1 VPAVPVAVHQ
11 FFSWLIRKFIK
22 QVITL
27 TCFRAMDVKDYY
39 KVLGVEKAA
48 TAEQIKKAYRK
59 LAVKYH
65 PDKNPDNKAAEDKF
79 KEINEAYEV
88 LGDEEK
94 RKKYDQFGEN
104 YKYYEQ
110 HGGRP
115 EDYDWSQYGGGGQRR
130 SQSYGGGNM
139 DDMFGGGG
147 DANFSDFFEQLFGSR
162 FSGGGRRQQQ
172 QGPARGRDV
181 QATMD
186 VSLEDAY
193 TGATRQVE
201 VGGSRLNIK
210 LKPGLYEGQVIRL
223 KGKGNP
229 GRKGGENGDLLI
241 TIQLAPHPHFEL
253 KGQDIYTDLALPLY
267 TAVLGGKVIVYTPG
281 ADLTMN
287 IPAGTDSGK
296 VFRLKGKGM
305 PAYDNSGKAGDL
317 YIKAMVHIPKNLSDK
332 EKELFQQLS
341 QLNENGDA

>member
-1 VPAVPVAVHQ
+1 
-11 FFSWLIRKFIK
+11 
-22 QVITL
+22 
-27 TCFRAMDVKDYY
+27 MDVKDYY
-39 KVLGVEKAA
+39 KVLGIEKTA

-65 PDKNPDNKAAEDKF
+65 PDKNPDDKAAEDKF

-88 LGDEEK
+88 LSDEEK

-115 EDYDWSQYGGGGQRR
+115 EDFDWSQYGGGQGHTY
-130 SQSYGGGNM
+130 SYGGSYE
-139 DDMFGGGG
+139 DIFGGGG
-147 DANFSDFFEQLFGSR
+147 EGHFSDFFEQLFGGR
-162 FSGGGRRQQQ
+162 FSGGSRRQQQ
-172 QGPARGRDV
+172 GPGRGRDV
-181 QATMD
+181 QATME

-223 KGKGNP
+223 KGKGHP

-241 TIQLAPHPHFEL
+241 SIQLAPHPQYEL
-253 KGQDIYTDLALPLY
+253 KGQDIYTDLAVSLY
-267 TAVLGGKVIVYTPG
+267 TAVLGGKLTVNTPG
-281 ADLTMN
+281 ASLNMN

-305 PAYDNSGKAGDL
+305 PAYDNKGVAGDL
-317 YIKAMVHIPKNLSDK
+317 YIKAIVHIPTNLS
-332 EKELFQQLS
+332 EEEMNLFRQLS
-341 QLNENGDA
+341 QLNENGHA

>member
-1 VPAVPVAVHQ
+1 
-11 FFSWLIRKFIK
+11 
-22 QVITL
+22 
-27 TCFRAMDVKDYY
+27 MDVKDYY
-39 KVLGVEKAA
+39 KILGVEKSS

-65 PDKNPDNKAAEDKF
+65 PDKNPGDKAAEEKF

-88 LGDEEK
+88 LSDADK

-115 EDYDWSQYGGGGQRR
+115 EDFDWSQYGGGG
-130 SQSYGGGNM
+130 GGGQQYHYSGNM
-139 DDMFGGGG
+139 EDMFGGEG
-147 DANFSDFFEQLFGSR
+147 NFSDFFEQLFGSR
-162 FSGGGRRQQQ
+162 FSGGAGGRRAQST
-172 QGPARGRDV
+172 ARGRDV
-181 QATMD
+181 QATME
-186 VSLEDAY
+186 VSLADAY
-193 TGATRQVE
+193 SGATRQVE

-241 TIQLAPHPHFEL
+241 TIQLAPHPGYEL
-253 KGQDIYTDLALPLY
+253 KGQDLHGDVAVPLY
-267 TAVLGGKVIVYTPG
+267 TAILGGKINVPTPG
-281 ADLTMN
+281 STLNMN

-305 PAYDNSGKAGDL
+305 PAYDNKGEAGDL
-317 YIKAMVHIPKNLSDK
+317 YIKTVVHIPTHLTDK
-332 EKELFQQLS
+332 EKELFEQLS
-341 QLNENGDA
+341 QLNAHGHA